1 MDARLTLIGL
11 LVGILVGFS
20 GIGGSSFTT
29 PLLILFLGVKPLVAV
44 GTDLLYSAPTKLFGA
59 IIHGRQGTVS
69 KHTVLYLSVGGIPG
83 ALAGIAALIY
93 LQSRIRLS
101 TLNAFIQHGVGLVLL
116 VAAAML
122 LLTPLYAR
130 WRARSAAAAKLPEGE
145 LTASRPPSLP
155 KGRLIVLGAL
165 VGVVVS
171 LSSIG
176 SGSLTLPM
184 LGLLVPQ
191 LGLRLR
197 VGSDIAFAALLVPV
211 AALGHLALGD
221 VNVLMSANL
230 LIGSIPGVFV
240 GSKLCKY
247 LPDVWMRPTM
257 GGVLLL
263 AASRLL

>member
-1 MDARLTLIGL
+1 MDTRLTLIGL
-11 LVGILVGFS
+11 IVGLLVGFS

-69 KHTVLYLSVGGIPG
+69 KRVVLYLSAGGVPG
-83 ALAGIAALIY
+83 ALAGIAGLRY
-93 LQSRIRLS
+93 LQSHLS
-101 TLNAFIQHGVGLVLL
+101 LTVLNTFIQRGVGVVLM
-116 VAAAML
+116 VAAAIL
-122 LLTPLYAR
+122 LLAPLYAR
-130 WRARSAAAAKLPEGE
+130 WRPNSQQSATLPEDK
-145 LTASRPPSLP
+145 LRPP
-155 KGRLIVLGAL
+155 KGRLIALGAL

-184 LGLLVPQ
+184 LGLLIPQ
-191 LGLRLR
+191 LGLRMR

-211 AALGHLALGD
+211 AALGHLAMGD
-221 VNVLMSANL
+221 VNVLMSLNL
-230 LIGSIPGVFV
+230 LIGSIPGVFI

-257 GGVLLL
+257 AGVLLV